1 MKKLLASFPYNS
13 KLISPSDHMP
23 DGLEEHLKMR
33 TNRWNLA
40 LGLGLILAV
49 ALACNFNFS
58 TANIGSL
65 KLGKNKDANPETT
78 EFAPND
84 TVYAV
89 AEISNVPGKVK
100 VKGRAVIDDVP
111 GQEAGK
117 TIPGTE
123 KELDMESSGTATF
136 NYSATGGWPAGKY
149 KVEVTLLTDSGEQ
162 KDQKTA
168 TFTVK

>member
-1 MKKLLASFPYNS
+1 MQ
-13 KLISPSDHMP
+13 
-23 DGLEEHLKMR
+23 

-40 LGLGLILAV
+40 LGLALILAA

-58 TANIGSL
+58 TANISSL
-65 KLGKNKDANPETT
+65 KLGKTKDASPTVT

-89 AEISNVPGKVK
+89 AEIANVPGKVK
-100 VKGRAVIDDVP
+100 VKGRAIIDDVP
-111 GQEAGK
+111 GQESGK

-123 KELDMESSGTATF
+123 KELDMDSSGTATF
-136 NYSATGGWPAGKY
+136 NYSAASGWPAGKY

-168 TFTVK
+168 NFTVTGGGSQ

>member
-13 KLISPSDHMP
+13 KLIRRPSKEP
-23 DGLEEHLKMR
+23 DGSEEPFKMR

-40 LGLGLILAV
+40 LGLGLVLAV

-58 TANIGSL
+58 TANISSL
-65 KLGKNKDANPETT
+65 KLGKNKDASPETT
-78 EFAPND
+78 EFAPDD

-89 AEISNVPGKVK
+89 ATISNVPSKVK
-100 VKGRAVIDDVP
+100 VKGRAIIDDVP

-149 KVEVTLLTDSGEQ
+149 KVEVTLLSDTGEQ

-168 TFTVK
+168 NFTVK

>member
-1 MKKLLASFPYNS
+1 
-13 KLISPSDHMP
+13 
-23 DGLEEHLKMR
+23 MR

-65 KLGKNKDANPETT
+65 KLGKTKDANPVVT
-78 EFAPND
+78 EFAPKD
-84 TVYAV
+84 TIYAV
-89 AEISNVPGKVK
+89 ADIANVPGKVK
-100 VKGRAVIDDVP
+100 VKGRAVIDDVQ
-111 GQEAGK
+111 GYESGK

-123 KELDMESSGTATF
+123 KELDMDSSGTATF
-136 NYSATGGWPAGKY
+136 NYSAENGWPPGKY
-149 KVEVTLLTDSGEQ
+149 KVEVTLLAENGEQ

-168 TFTVK
+168 NFTVK